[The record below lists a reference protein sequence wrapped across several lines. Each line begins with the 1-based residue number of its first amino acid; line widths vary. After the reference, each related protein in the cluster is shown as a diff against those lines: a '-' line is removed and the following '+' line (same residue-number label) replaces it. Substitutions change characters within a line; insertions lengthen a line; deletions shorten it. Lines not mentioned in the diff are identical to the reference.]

1 MIFILDNI
9 LNIFFLPLLGST
21 LSSVLFSVCRSHR
34 KNEKRLGEEINRLQ
48 GRLDKTLRENA
59 DLNQQLSSKIEE
71 MRILEN
77 TEIKQLNTDLSKVRY
92 FIMLP

>member
-1 MIFILDNI
+1 M
-9 LNIFFLPLLGST
+9 
-21 LSSVLFSVCRSHR
+21 FSRCRGQR
-34 KNEKRLGEEINRLQ
+34 KNEKRLGEEIDRLQ

-59 DLNQQLSSKIEE
+59 DLNKQLSSKIEE

-92 FIMLP
+92 YSLFS